1 MILECFLTKKR
12 DVKPI
17 CKYTLATGKSKKQKV
32 RLEACFSVKRVKNHT
47 IWRELA
53 KTTRERVV
61 SKEFWIRSLLSLQ
74 RNARMC
80 DVIFFEKFFENKEK
94 PKNNC

>member
-1 MILECFLTKKR
+1 MCF
-12 DVKPI
+12 
-17 CKYTLATGKSKKQKV
+17 G
-32 RLEACFSVKRVKNHT
+32 VKRVNCRT
-47 IWRELA
+47 IWRKLT
-53 KTTRERVV
+53 KTTRARVV
-61 SKEFWIRSLLSLQ
+61 SKEFWIRSFLSLQ

>member
-1 MILECFLTKKR
+1 M
-12 DVKPI
+12 DVKPV

-32 RLEACFSVKRVKNHT
+32 RWEVRFGVKRVNNHT
-47 IWRELA
+47 VWRELA

-61 SKEFWIRSLLSLQ
+61 SKEFWTRSFLSLQ
-74 RNARMC
+74 RDASMC

>member
-32 RLEACFSVKRVKNHT
+32 RLEVCFSAKRVKNYT

-53 KTTRERVV
+53 KTTHERVV
-61 SKEFWIRSLLSLQ
+61 SKEFWIRSFLSLQ